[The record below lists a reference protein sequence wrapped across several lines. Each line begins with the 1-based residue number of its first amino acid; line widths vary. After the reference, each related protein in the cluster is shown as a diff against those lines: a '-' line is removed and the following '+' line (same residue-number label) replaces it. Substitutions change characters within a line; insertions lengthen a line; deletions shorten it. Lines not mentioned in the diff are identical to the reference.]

1 VDLVKQKKNVKNVDI
16 YFGVNNNMVVES
28 ETSIIIQSK
37 LELIYNLL
45 LILGDDDKKLF
56 SFLRKEVREV
66 IELFKQL

>member
-1 VDLVKQKKNVKNVDI
+1 MDLVKQKKNVKNVDI